1 MKLSHLAISLV
12 SVFAASNILRLANDN
27 FEAVAASYGFVGVMF
42 ILLTGLFLMVLAIV
56 MFFRAFR
63 RA

>member
-12 SVFAASNILRLANDN
+12 CVTAASNLFILANEK
-27 FEAVAASYGFVGVMF
+27 FEAIAVDFGFGGILF

-56 MFFRAFR
+56 MFFRSFR
-63 RA
+63 KA